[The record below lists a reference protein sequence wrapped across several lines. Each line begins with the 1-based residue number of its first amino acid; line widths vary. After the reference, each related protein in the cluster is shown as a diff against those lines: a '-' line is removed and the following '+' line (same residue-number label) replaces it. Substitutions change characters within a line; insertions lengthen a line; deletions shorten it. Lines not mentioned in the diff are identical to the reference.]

1 MDNFSAFQ
9 FLPYHAVKMIAD
21 HVAGSIRLKFDNGYS
36 EEDKSSEHLLPLLWV
51 CHNFHAFV
59 LQGFCKKYEYRIS
72 YTRFELD
79 IGSVFSGKALQLLSH
94 APYEGCSFPLVR
106 KLVFDLT
113 FYDESFYR
121 SVEADDSDSDYGS
134 DFDGDEY
141 TSWNRNI
148 YTSDSAAN
156 MAAFAKRVKQMVP
169 IVSEIDVTPVGDAEK
184 LFESGNTTIIDLCKQ
199 LFGIVKKHTVITRGS
214 DPMVL
219 HMDMKPIRDLVRIE
233 YFMDRYCTDVM
244 SLITRNAR
252 TLQHLDINVSNA
264 DMTGLVRGARSGG
277 YLKYP
282 QMHTLKIFS
291 IYDLVPSQKAVFRNI
306 VPFPRLVRM
315 SVSPYPYADDV
326 LFRGNAGT
334 LEYLEV
340 ALVPETVSMLKKYR
354 VFTPTSHPNLQCVKI
369 HGTPSRMPNPFATV
383 SEYMQFVLTI
393 APGASVLLIP
403 DLIKYPEC
411 HTPALSMLKD
421 HGRIQILS
429 LSDTCLSLWE
439 AISLIKSLPLLSD
452 LYTLPSTIGEL
463 PQGVSMAMLPEYIR
477 RTFAPMGKRL
487 RCWHVNPEKSTDINY
502 ADVATCM
509 LLLALACPN
518 FDYAAV
524 DYNNRKTFMRIL
536 EEKIAE
542 PGFSQDAPRL
552 RRLLVDEGKV

>member
-1 MDNFSAFQ
+1 
-9 FLPYHAVKMIAD
+9 MIAD

-36 EEDKSSEHLLPLLWV
+36 EEDKSSEHLLPLLW
-51 CHNFHAFV
+51 
-59 LQGFCKKYEYRIS
+59 YRIS

-282 QMHTLKIFS
+282 QMHT
-291 IYDLVPSQKAVFRNI
+291 
-306 VPFPRLVRM
+306 
-315 SVSPYPYADDV
+315 
-326 LFRGNAGT
+326 
-334 LEYLEV
+334 
-340 ALVPETVSMLKKYR
+340 
-354 VFTPTSHPNLQCVKI
+354 
-369 HGTPSRMPNPFATV
+369 
-383 SEYMQFVLTI
+383 
-393 APGASVLLIP
+393 
-403 DLIKYPEC
+403 
-411 HTPALSMLKD
+411 
-421 HGRIQILS
+421 
-429 LSDTCLSLWE
+429 
-439 AISLIKSLPLLSD
+439 
-452 LYTLPSTIGEL
+452 
-463 PQGVSMAMLPEYIR
+463 
-477 RTFAPMGKRL
+477 
-487 RCWHVNPEKSTDINY
+487 
-502 ADVATCM
+502 
-509 LLLALACPN
+509 
-518 FDYAAV
+518 
-524 DYNNRKTFMRIL
+524 
-536 EEKIAE
+536 
-542 PGFSQDAPRL
+542 
-552 RRLLVDEGKV
+552 

>member
-184 LFESGNTTIIDLCKQ
+184 LFESGNTTIIDLCK
-199 LFGIVKKHTVITRGS
+199 
-214 DPMVL
+214 
-219 HMDMKPIRDLVRIE
+219 
-233 YFMDRYCTDVM
+233 
-244 SLITRNAR
+244 
-252 TLQHLDINVSNA
+252 
-264 DMTGLVRGARSGG
+264 
-277 YLKYP
+277 
-282 QMHTLKIFS
+282 
-291 IYDLVPSQKAVFRNI
+291 
-306 VPFPRLVRM
+306 
-315 SVSPYPYADDV
+315 
-326 LFRGNAGT
+326 
-334 LEYLEV
+334 
-340 ALVPETVSMLKKYR
+340 
-354 VFTPTSHPNLQCVKI
+354 
-369 HGTPSRMPNPFATV
+369 
-383 SEYMQFVLTI
+383 
-393 APGASVLLIP
+393 
-403 DLIKYPEC
+403 
-411 HTPALSMLKD
+411 
-421 HGRIQILS
+421 
-429 LSDTCLSLWE
+429 
-439 AISLIKSLPLLSD
+439 
-452 LYTLPSTIGEL
+452 
-463 PQGVSMAMLPEYIR
+463 
-477 RTFAPMGKRL
+477 
-487 RCWHVNPEKSTDINY
+487 
-502 ADVATCM
+502 
-509 LLLALACPN
+509 
-518 FDYAAV
+518 
-524 DYNNRKTFMRIL
+524 
-536 EEKIAE
+536 
-542 PGFSQDAPRL
+542 
-552 RRLLVDEGKV
+552 

>member
-1 MDNFSAFQ
+1 
-9 FLPYHAVKMIAD
+9 MIAD

-36 EEDKSSEHLLPLLWV
+36 EED
-51 CHNFHAFV
+51 
-59 LQGFCKKYEYRIS
+59 
-72 YTRFELD
+72 
-79 IGSVFSGKALQLLSH
+79 
-94 APYEGCSFPLVR
+94 
-106 KLVFDLT
+106 
-113 FYDESFYR
+113 R
-121 SVEADDSDSDYGS
+121 SVEVDES

-148 YTSDSAAN
+148 YTPDSAAN

-169 IVSEIDVTPVGDAEK
+169 MVSKIDVTPVGDAEK

-199 LFGIVKKHTVITRGS
+199 LFGIVKKHTVITCGS
-214 DPMVL
+214 DLMVL

-233 YFMDRYCTDVM
+233 YFMDGYCTDVM

-264 DMTGLVRGARSGG
+264 DTTGLIRDARSGG

-282 QMHTLKIFS
+282 QMHTLKLFS
-291 IYDLVPSQKAVFRNI
+291 TYDLVPSQKAIFRNI

-315 SVSPYPYADDV
+315 SVSPYPYADNV

-334 LEYLEV
+334 LGYLEV
-340 ALVPETVSMLKKYR
+340 ALVPETVSMLRKYR
-354 VFTPTSHPNLQCVKI
+354 VFTPTSHPNLQCVKM
-369 HGTPSRMPNPFATV
+369 HGNLARMPNLFATV
-383 SEYMQFVLTI
+383 AEYMQFVLTI
-393 APGASVLLIP
+393 APGALVRLIP
-403 DLIKYPEC
+403 DLTKYPEC
-411 HTPALSMLKD
+411 HTQALSMLKD
-421 HGRIQILS
+421 HGCIQVLS
-429 LSDTCLSLWE
+429 LPDICLSLWE

-452 LYTLPSTIGEL
+452 LFTLPSTIGEL
-463 PQGVSMAMLPEYIR
+463 PQGVSMAILPEYIR

-487 RCWHVNPEKSTDINY
+487 RCWHVNPEKRTDINY
-502 ADVATCM
+502 TDVATCM

-524 DYNNRKTFMRIL
+524 DYYNRKKFMWIL

-552 RRLLVDEGKV
+552 RRLLVEEGKDWWASDSIALL